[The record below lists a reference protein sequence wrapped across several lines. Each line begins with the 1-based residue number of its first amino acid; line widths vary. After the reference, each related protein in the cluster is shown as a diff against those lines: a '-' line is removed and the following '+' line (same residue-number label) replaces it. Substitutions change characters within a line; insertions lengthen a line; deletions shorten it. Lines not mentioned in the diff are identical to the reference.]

1 MTKFH
6 CVDVTMN
13 VSRRDD
19 NETHCDVSK
28 LYRHHFSHRYV
39 NLMDGTEYNVTT
51 KFPIGLHS
59 KFRGPVSPSDTA
71 CRRIGMVYPWGRY
84 PVTMGIG

>member
-6 CVDVTMN
+6 CVDVTTN

-28 LYRHHFSHRYV
+28 LLDRHHFSHRYV
-39 NLMDGTEYNVTT
+39 KLMDGIHGIQRNDE
-51 KFPIGLHS
+51 
-59 KFRGPVSPSDTA
+59 VSHRFTQ
-71 CRRIGMVYPWGRY
+71 
-84 PVTMGIG
+84 